1 MFWRKVKQDMGLEDD
16 RSGQRR
22 SLRKGDIEQRPEG
35 AAITSY
41 VDGVFLWGGG
51 ASRCKSPEA
60 GTCDIFEELWRGKGR
75 WSRVRGWQ
83 MAQD

>member
-22 SLRKGDIEQRPEG
+22 SLRKGDIEQRAEG

-51 ASRCKSPEA
+51 PA
-60 GTCDIFEELWRGKGR
+60 GAKALKLAHVTYLRSYGEGR
-75 WSRVRGWQ
+75 ADG
-83 MAQD
+83 AE